1 MPAAASTSARRALRS
16 RWHPMAMTAVTTLG
30 WATLVWAHSP
40 VDPAVVK
47 EGHPTAHTQDHGD
60 MIWPPQPRGIT
71 NVVPRTDKGEQTR
84 DAKARERLTAALE
97 RVALLRG
104 DVRQALGSRFT
115 RAAVRQGLDKDGTPR
130 EPVLVY
136 FSHATNSTVEVTL
149 DGQRVRSLRT
159 VPAAEYQPEITDAE
173 VTEAEGIARAHFASL
188 GEERVAQ
195 LEAFGILAYR
205 PTGTGF
211 YDTRVL
217 YISFHPD
224 NDSFPEFAAWVDLTN
239 RRVIRT
245 LIE

>member
-1 MPAAASTSARRALRS
+1 MAAAAPVPGTGSRISRQHCVAIAVLAALA
-16 RWHPMAMTAVTTLG
+16 WIAPAG
-30 WATLVWAHSP
+30 AHTP
-40 VDPAVVK
+40 LDPAIVA

-71 NVVPRTDKGEQTR
+71 NVTSRADTGDR
-84 DAKARERLTAALE
+84 ARLAKAQEKLAAALE
-97 RVALLRG
+97 RVALVG
-104 DVRQALGSRFT
+104 PDVRQALGNRYT
-115 RAAVRQGLDKDGTPR
+115 RIAVQQHAGKDGTPA

-136 FSHATNSTVEVTL
+136 FSHATNSTVEVAM
-149 DGQRVRSLRT
+149 DRQRVRSVHR
-159 VPAAEYQPEITDAE
+159 VSAAEYQPEITDEE
-173 VTEAEGIARAHFASL
+173 VTEAEGIARSHFAGL

-195 LEAFGILAYR
+195 LEAFGILAYK
-205 PTGTGF
+205 PTGSGF

-224 NDSFPEFAAWVDLTN
+224 NDSFPEYAAWVDLTN